1 MHLYI
6 RKEKHHRF
14 GSRRGGGIL
23 WGLKSVLEQ
32 RGGQVAVTGIRQ
44 QGYDGLAC
52 VLRALGQLLGRPN
65 GCTGADTGEHRVR
78 LSQALAGGKSIFIGD
93 GNDLVVNLGI
103 QRIRNKAGADTL
115 DLMGTALAG
124 GCLLYTSDAADEL

>member
-1 MHLYI
+1 MLLRTCVILIYPAGFVKRVIGRATVALNPHLCI

-32 RGGQVAVTGIRQ
+32 RGGQVAVAGIRQ

-52 VLRALGQLLGRPN
+52 VLRALGQLLGSPN
-65 GCTGADTGEHRVR
+65 GCTGADTGEHRVG
-78 LSQALAGGKSIFIGD
+78 LSQALTGGKASS
-93 GNDLVVNLGI
+93 LVTVMI
-103 QRIRNKAGADTL
+103 
-115 DLMGTALAG
+115 
-124 GCLLYTSDAADEL
+124 SS